1 MDRGH
6 LGRFAW
12 LSIAAAV
19 TTIAL
24 KTLAWWLTD
33 SVGLLSDALESLVNL
48 TAAVATLVLLTVAA
62 RPPDEEHAYG
72 YSKAEYLA
80 SGFEGILILVAAVA
94 IAFAAADR
102 LLNPR
107 PLESV
112 GLGLVVS
119 ALASAVNFGVARVL
133 LAAGR
138 EHRSIALEADARHLM
153 TDVWTS
159 AGVIAG
165 VAAVAVTGWQRLDPL
180 LALAV
185 AAHIVWIGWQL
196 MQRSFLGLMDRALP
210 APERE
215 RIEGVLAR
223 YRADGVE
230 FHALRTRQAAGR
242 SFMSVHVLVPGDWS
256 VQAGHDLAERVE
268 ADVRAVLP
276 GLTVFTH
283 LEPAGDPASYQD
295 ITLDRSRE

>member
-1 MDRGH
+1 
-6 LGRFAW
+6 
-12 LSIAAAV
+12 
-19 TTIAL
+19 
-24 KTLAWWLTD
+24 
-33 SVGLLSDALESLVNL
+33 
-48 TAAVATLVLLTVAA
+48 
-62 RPPDEEHAYG
+62 
-72 YSKAEYLA
+72 
-80 SGFEGILILVAAVA
+80 
-94 IAFAAADR
+94 
-102 LLNPR
+102 
-107 PLESV
+107 
-112 GLGLVVS
+112 
-119 ALASAVNFGVARVL
+119 
-133 LAAGR
+133 
-138 EHRSIALEADARHLM
+138 
-153 TDVWTS
+153 
-159 AGVIAG
+159 VIAG

-268 ADVRAVLP
+268 ADLRAVLP

-283 LEPAGDPASYQD
+283 LEPAGDPTSYQD
-295 ITLDRSRE
+295 ITLDRPRE